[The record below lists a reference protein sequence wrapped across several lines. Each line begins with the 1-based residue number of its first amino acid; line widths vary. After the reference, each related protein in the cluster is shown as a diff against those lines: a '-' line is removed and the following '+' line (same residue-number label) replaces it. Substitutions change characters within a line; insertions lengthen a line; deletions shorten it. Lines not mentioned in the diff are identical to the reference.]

1 MSSPSQLPRL
11 VTVRAAGAVTSS
23 DSFPVGAEEEL
34 YTKLFARA
42 TGDNK

>member
-34 YTKLFARA
+34 YQIVCSCNGR
-42 TGDNK
+42 